1 MHIKRS
7 GENINFDSKKIKK
20 AFQID
25 DIDVI
30 KILVSKKEAY
40 GTKNTLNLFIY
51 LSFIFHYYLFI
62 YYLLKLY
69 LLLVHKNCFR

>member
-7 GENINFDSKKIKK
+7 WENISFDSKKIKK
-20 AFQID
+20 VFQID

-51 LSFIFHYYLFI
+51 LFIIYFSSLFI
-62 YYLLKLY
+62 YLLFIKTLFT
-69 LLLVHKNCFR
+69 VGT

>member
-40 GTKNTLNLFIY
+40 GTKNTL
-51 LSFIFHYYLFI
+51 YLFI
-62 YYLLKLY
+62 YYLFFIIIY
-69 LLLVHKNCFR
+69 LFIIY

>member
-1 MHIKRS
+1 MHIKMS
-7 GENINFDSKKIKK
+7 WENISFDSKKIKK

-51 LSFIFHYYLFI
+51 LFIIYFSSLFI
-62 YYLLKLY
+62 YLLFIKTLFT
-69 LLLVHKNCFR
+69 VGT